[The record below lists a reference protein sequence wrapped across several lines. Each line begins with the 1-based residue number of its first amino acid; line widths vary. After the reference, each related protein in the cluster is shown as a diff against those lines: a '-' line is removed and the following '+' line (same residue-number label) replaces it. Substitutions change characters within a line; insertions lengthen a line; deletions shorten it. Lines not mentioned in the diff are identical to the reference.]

1 MTAASLILLRI
12 LGLVVLVYL
21 GLVLVLAVF
30 QRSLIYLPGKAP
42 AAELAVFAQQRR
54 MLPWTNAAGLRIG
67 WWRAYTPGPAT
78 GSVLVMH
85 GNAGTSVGR
94 EYLADPLQEALPLD
108 VFILEY
114 PGYGDRPGA
123 PSQTTLLAAAA
134 EALEMLGDRKP
145 LYLIGESLGT
155 GPTAFL
161 AGKAG
166 NRIAGILL
174 LVPYNRLVQ
183 VASVHYPWLPVRW
196 VLRDPYPADEW
207 LEKYLG
213 PVAVVLA
220 DQDEIIP
227 SRLGQALFDGYSGP
241 KRVWIMP
248 QAGHED
254 ATHQPPEWWSELGEF
269 WGVPERSASPSRP

>member
-1 MTAASLILLRI
+1 VTAVSLIFLRI

-21 GLVLVLAVF
+21 GLVLLLAVF
-30 QRSLIYLPGKAP
+30 QRSLIYLPGKAS
-42 AAELAVFAQQRR
+42 AAELAGFAQQRR

-67 WWRAYTPGPAT
+67 WKRPYTPGPAT
-78 GSVLVMH
+78 GTVLVMH

-108 VFILEY
+108 VFVLEY

-123 PSQTTLLAAAA
+123 PSQTTLLAAAE
-134 EALEMLGDRKP
+134 EALALLGDRKP

-155 GPTAFL
+155 GPTTFL

-166 NRIAGILL
+166 DRIAGVLL
-174 LVPYNRLVQ
+174 LVPYNRLAE
-183 VASVHYPWLPVRW
+183 VAAVHYPWLPVRW

-207 LEKYLG
+207 LAKYPG

-220 DQDEIIP
+220 EADEIIP
-227 SRLGQALFDGYSGP
+227 ARLGQALFDGYSGT

-254 ATHQPPEWWSELGEF
+254 AIHQPAEWWSELGEF
-269 WGVPERSASPSRP
+269 WGVPRRSASPSRP